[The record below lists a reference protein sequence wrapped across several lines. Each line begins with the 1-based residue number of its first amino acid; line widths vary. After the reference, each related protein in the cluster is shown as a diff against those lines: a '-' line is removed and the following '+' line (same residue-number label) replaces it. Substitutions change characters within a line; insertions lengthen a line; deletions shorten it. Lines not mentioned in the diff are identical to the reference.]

1 MNLMRNLTRVLACA
15 LFLVLVNA
23 LNAQDAESLR
33 KQLYAKYSEVP
44 NYKVNVTYEANND
57 RMGFKNVQEGVLVVS
72 GDRYILKY
80 GPNETW
86 LNNGKT
92 EYVGT
97 KEEDHS
103 QILMFC
109 PGNNPEAI
117 INYGKLLT
125 FYGSGMTASMA
136 GDKLKLVPSGEAP
149 FKEVHISTSGNNIES
164 ITAVDDFGT
173 SHTFSISGF
182 STSTSGTQF
191 TINPAEYAEKIDE
204 RNGCK

>member
-1 MNLMRNLTRVLACA
+1 MRNLTSTALCLLIMLAA
-15 LFLVLVNA
+15 GSV
-23 LNAQDAESLR
+23 NAQDADALR

-44 NYKVNVTYEANND
+44 NYKVNVTYEANNE
-57 RMGFKNVQEGVLVVS
+57 RMGFKNVQEGVLVVM

-86 LNNGKT
+86 LNDGKT

-109 PGNNPEAI
+109 PGDNPEAT

-125 FYGSGMTASMA
+125 FYGSGMTATMA
-136 GDKLKLVPSGEAP
+136 GDKIKLVPSGEAAY
-149 FKEVHISTSGNNIES
+149 KEVHIKASGNNIES
-164 ITAVDDFGT
+164 ITAIDDFGT
-173 SHTFSISGF
+173 AHTYTISDF
-182 STSTSGTQF
+182 STNTSGTQF

-204 RNGCK
+204 RQGCK